1 MNNKFAFAILFT
13 AVIAMIFSGANTTN
27 NPAHGQLLWNND
39 IKEFQQSVAYS
50 DQEADYN
57 QGINAVI
64 GEGLQE
70 CSSLKNDNCIAVMST
85 LNNICQVAY
94 FPNWFGNEAWTPF
107 MNHLEKMIKEGDIS
121 REDPYITLN
130 NEHFGNDS
138 IMLGNNNNN
147 NNTNNNDLTLEMFSI
162 KLEQLN
168 NSV

>member
-1 MNNKFAFAILFT
+1 
-13 AVIAMIFSGANTTN
+13 
-27 NPAHGQLLWNND
+27 
-39 IKEFQQSVAYS
+39 
-50 DQEADYN
+50 
-57 QGINAVI
+57 
-64 GEGLQE
+64 
-70 CSSLKNDNCIAVMST
+70 
-85 LNNICQVAY
+85 
-94 FPNWFGNEAWTPF
+94 

>member
-1 MNNKFAFAILFT
+1 MRMNNKFAFAILFT

-94 FPNWFGNEAWTPF
+94 FPN
-107 MNHLEKMIKEGDIS
+107 
-121 REDPYITLN
+121 
-130 NEHFGNDS
+130 
-138 IMLGNNNNN
+138 
-147 NNTNNNDLTLEMFSI
+147 
-162 KLEQLN
+162 
-168 NSV
+168 